1 MNLFNPYGTTKF
13 CTAFIPKEYNAIY
26 IFYCMLFYKFCTL
39 KSMGS
44 KHDPPPRKKLGMCM
58 CLGGGWGDS
67 ISNASE

>member
-44 KHDPPPRKKLGMCM
+44 KHDPPPER
-58 CLGGGWGDS
+58 S
-67 ISNASE
+67 